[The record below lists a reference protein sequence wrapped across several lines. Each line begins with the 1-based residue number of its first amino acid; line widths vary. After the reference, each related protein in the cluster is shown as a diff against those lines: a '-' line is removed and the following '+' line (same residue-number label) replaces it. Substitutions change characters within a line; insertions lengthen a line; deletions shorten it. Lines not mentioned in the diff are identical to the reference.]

1 MVEGEGLMAIQFL
14 DLWDKLVNEV
24 FGSPV
29 LFLIALL
36 FGIIIISATT
46 RMNNR
51 ITIMLVSITAL
62 IISYFIDKVLAVVL
76 LLVLAGVGLAY
87 ARFISRG

>member
-1 MVEGEGLMAIQFL
+1 MAIQFL